1 MGRSSMQKGFTLTE
15 LIIVIVLLGIISVI
29 PISFIRYSAQGALD
43 TANRQRLA
51 MAAGVVSEQI
61 SRDMRLALPG
71 SVRLNASGRCL
82 EFIPIIAST
91 VYRNA
96 PTRSARPG
104 FPVLPLSGG
113 ASSAGHAVIY
123 SYAATTNELYNPTTP
138 GVLSP
143 MTATLPTGSGTVNL
157 TFDTGSHQFITD
169 SPLRRVFI
177 VSTPVTFCQEGRF
190 IYRYSNYGFQP
201 TVGAS
206 LPDTFADG
214 REVIGAPLEP
224 GSLLF
229 SVVPP
234 SLRRNG
240 LVTFEFALQ
249 SAQSA
254 ERIYV
259 AQEVQ
264 LRNVP

>member
-1 MGRSSMQKGFTLTE
+1 MSRSSTQQGFTLTE
-15 LIIVIVLLGIISVI
+15 LIIVIVLLGIISII

-82 EFIPIIAST
+82 EFIPIMTST

-96 PTRSARPG
+96 PVMSARPG
-104 FPVLPLSGG
+104 FPVLALPGG
-113 ASSAGHAVIY
+113 DSSAGHAVIY
-123 SYAATTNELYNPTTP
+123 PYAATTNELYNPTTP

-143 MTATLPTGSGTVNL
+143 MTVALPAGSGTVNL

-169 SPLRRVFI
+169 SPRRRVFL
-177 VSTPVTFCQEGRF
+177 VNTPVTFCQEGRF
-190 IYRYSNYGFQP
+190 IYRYRNYGFQP
-201 TVGAS
+201 TVGAA
-206 LPDTFADG
+206 LPDTIGDG

-234 SLRRNG
+234 SLQRNG

>member
-1 MGRSSMQKGFTLTE
+1 M
-15 LIIVIVLLGIISVI
+15 
-29 PISFIRYSAQGALD
+29 
-43 TANRQRLA
+43 
-51 MAAGVVSEQI
+51 
-61 SRDMRLALPG
+61 
-71 SVRLNASGRCL
+71 
-82 EFIPIIAST
+82 
-91 VYRNA
+91 
-96 PTRSARPG
+96 
-104 FPVLPLSGG
+104 
-113 ASSAGHAVIY
+113 
-123 SYAATTNELYNPTTP
+123 
-138 GVLSP
+138 
-143 MTATLPTGSGTVNL
+143 
-157 TFDTGSHQFITD
+157 
-169 SPLRRVFI
+169 
-177 VSTPVTFCQEGRF
+177 STPVTFCQEGRF